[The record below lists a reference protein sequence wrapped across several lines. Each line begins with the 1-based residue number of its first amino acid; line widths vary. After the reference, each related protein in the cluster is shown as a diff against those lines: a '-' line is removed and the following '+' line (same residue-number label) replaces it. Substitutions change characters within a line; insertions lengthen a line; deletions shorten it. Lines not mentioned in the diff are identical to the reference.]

1 MCFPSKPQIW
11 LNIVALFFVFV
22 SSPFQFCIKAGSSR
36 PLPWQFFSNGAARAP
51 PLPRMEPI
59 SMPCSKKKK
68 TDWKET
74 YMFQSMLGAGGQART
89 QSIKAE
95 IVPVCYKRQHTCPHA
110 QPTSTCCDSEDIFF
124 FFYKWAFYAL
134 LSLFCFTKISG
145 VTELEFKFYLI
156 YFEPNVWLKMVL
168 PCHPLLPNWVTADK
182 IFALRALHI

>member
-51 PLPRMEPI
+51 PLPRTEPI

-74 YMFQSMLGAGGQART
+74 YMFQSMLGAGGQARA

-95 IVPVCYKRQHTCPHA
+95 IVPVCYKKATHMPTCPTNQHMLWFWR
-110 QPTSTCCDSEDIFF
+110 FF
-124 FFYKWAFYAL
+124 FFFFCKWAFYAL
-134 LSLFCFTKISG
+134 LLLFYFTKISG
-145 VTELEFKFYLI
+145 LQNWNWSLI
-156 YFEPNVWLKMVL
+156 LFILSQ
-168 PCHPLLPNWVTADK
+168 TFD
-182 IFALRALHI
+182 